1 MKKKILAAVI
11 AVIILSG
18 FIVYYAC
25 PGTVVSLSQAI
36 ERGRAGLVQKEVTVA
51 DHTMVYLDRENDGE
65 AMLLLHGYG
74 GDKDNWT
81 RFVKNIPET
90 YRVVVPDL
98 PGFGE
103 SSKLENKSYDIR
115 SQAERLEAF
124 VSKAGL
130 TRFHIAGN
138 SMGGN
143 LSGYYAY
150 RYPRRVITLGL
161 FDSSGVDE
169 PVMSEAH
176 RAFQKGEN
184 PLVVDSAEDFDR
196 LMEYVMA
203 EPPFIPGP
211 LKEYFAERAVQNRS
225 FYMGIMK
232 DLRDKPA
239 KLGPLLGKIK
249 QPTLILWGDSDRIID
264 KSCVDVFKKG
274 IPNSSA
280 VIMENTGHMPMLE
293 KPEKSA
299 EVYLEFID
307 KSGQ

>member
-1 MKKKILAAVI
+1 MKKKILAAII
-11 AVIILSG
+11 AVIIVSA
-18 FIVYYAC
+18 IIAYYAC

-36 ERGRAGLVQKEVTVA
+36 ERGSAGLVQKEAAVM

-65 AMLLLHGYG
+65 AILLLHGYG

-90 YRVVVPDL
+90 YRVVAPDL

-103 SSKLENKSYDIR
+103 SSRLENKSYDIR
-115 SQAERLEAF
+115 SQAERIEAF
-124 VSKAGL
+124 VSKVGL
-130 TRFHIAGN
+130 KRFHIAGN

-143 LSGYYAY
+143 LSGYYTY
-150 RYPRRVITLGL
+150 RYPQRVITLGL
-161 FDSSGVDE
+161 FNSSGVDE
-169 PVMSEAH
+169 PVTSQTH
-176 RAFQKGEN
+176 REMEKGNN
-184 PLVVDSAEDFDR
+184 PLVVDNVEDFDR
-196 LMEYVMA
+196 LMEYVMV

-211 LKEYFAERAVQNRS
+211 LKEYFARRAVQNRS

-239 KLGPLLGKIK
+239 KLGTVLGKIHK
-249 QPTLILWGDSDRIID
+249 PTLILWGDSDRIID

-274 IPNSSA
+274 IPNSRA
-280 VIMENTGHMPMLE
+280 VIMENTGHLPMLE

-299 EVYLEFID
+299 KIYLDFID
-307 KSGQ
+307 RNSK